1 MQAGEI
7 RNGTTFDLEGNVY
20 QVIWFQHVKP
30 GKGAA
35 FVSTKLRNVITGGVI
50 EKTFRPTEK
59 LDEAFVDR
67 RDMTYSYADGDL
79 YYFMDNETYEQVP
92 IGKDIVGDALKFVKE
107 NEICKV
113 CSYKG
118 SVFSVEPPLFVE
130 LQIIDTEPG
139 FKGNTATNATKPAIV
154 ETGAKVMIPLF
165 IDNGEYIRI
174 DTRTEE
180 YLSRV
185 K

>member
-1 MQAGEI
+1 MSENKDLLEKAEEVAEKAEANVQEAKDLAAENVEEAADHVSDTLDSLKDQAEEALGK
-7 RNGTTFDLEGNVY
+7 
-20 QVIWFQHVKP
+20 VK
-30 GKGAA
+30 
-35 FVSTKLRNVITGGVI
+35 
-50 EKTFRPTEK
+50 
-59 LDEAFVDR
+59 EA
-67 RDMTYSYADGDL
+67 S
-79 YYFMDNETYEQVP
+79 DN
-92 IGKDIVGDALKFVKE
+92 IVNSVKE
-107 NEICKV
+107 NETVKV

-130 LQIIDTEPG
+130 LEIIDTEPG

-165 IDNGEYIRI
+165 IDNGEKIRI

>member
-20 QVIWFQHVKP
+20 QVMWFQHVKP

-35 FVSTKLRNVITGGVI
+35 FVSTKLRNVITGGVV

-107 NEICKV
+107 NEVCKV